1 MNIEIIKS
9 NNVKNKIEDESKLGF
24 GKYFTDHMF
33 VVDYSSDKGW
43 YDPKVVPYGKFELD
57 PSAMV
62 FHYGQEI
69 FEGMKCYRTENNEF
83 QLFRPIDN
91 FERLNTSAARICMAN
106 IPVELCMDGLK
117 ALLKLDKEW
126 TPHLSG
132 TSLYIR
138 PTMIATDP
146 FLGVKASN
154 TYKFFI
160 ILSPV
165 GAYYEKGL
173 SPVDIY
179 VEDEYVRAVRGG
191 IGTAKTGGNY
201 AASILAG
208 TYANKKG
215 FAQVMWL
222 DGLEQK
228 YVDEVGSMNMMF
240 VYDNTLVTPS
250 LTGSI
255 LPGITRD
262 SILKLAN
269 MLGYEVVEKQ
279 ISINEVIKDIESG
292 KLTEAFGTGTA
303 AVISPLSGLFYKDK
317 MVKIGDG
324 TIGKVSQKLYDTL
337 TGIQYG
343 KIRDPFNWIV
353 KL

>member
-1 MNIEIIKS
+1 MSIEVIKS
-9 NNVKNKIEDESKLGF
+9 TNLKAKSSDESKLGF
-24 GKYFTDHMF
+24 GRTFTDHMF
-33 VVDYSSDKGW
+33 VVDYSADKGW
-43 YDPKVVPYGKFELD
+43 YNPKVMPYGKFELD

-62 FHYGQEI
+62 LHYGQEI
-69 FEGMKCYRTENNEF
+69 FEGMKCYRTANNEF
-83 QLFRPIDN
+83 QLFRPTDN
-91 FERLNTSAARICMAN
+91 FNRLNKSAERICMAT

-117 ALLKLDKEW
+117 SLLALDKEW
-126 TPHLSG
+126 TPHLPG

-146 FLGVKASN
+146 FLGVRASQ
-154 TYKFFI
+154 TYKFYI

-165 GAYYEKGL
+165 GAYYAEGL
-173 SPVDIY
+173 APVEIY

-191 IGTAKTGGNY
+191 IGTSKTGGNY

-208 TYANKKG
+208 AYANKKG

-222 DGLEQK
+222 DGVEQK

-240 VYDNTLVTPS
+240 VYGNKVVTPS
-250 LTGSI
+250 LNGSI

-262 SILKLAN
+262 SILKISKE
-269 MLGYEVVEKQ
+269 LGYDVEERM
-279 ISINEVIKDIESG
+279 ISINDVIKGAEEGI
-292 KLTEAFGTGTA
+292 LTEAFGTGTA
-303 AVISPLSGLFYKDK
+303 AVISPVSGLHYKNK
-317 MVKIGDG
+317 TTKIGDG

-343 KIRDPFNWIV
+343 KLEDKFNWIV

>member
-1 MNIEIIKS
+1 
-9 NNVKNKIEDESKLGF
+9 
-24 GKYFTDHMF
+24 FTDHMF
-33 VVDYSSDKGW
+33 VVDYSVEKGW
-43 YDPKVVPYGKFELD
+43 HDAKVMPYGKFEID

-62 FHYGQEI
+62 LHYGQEI

-83 QLFRPIDN
+83 NLFRPLDN
-91 FERLNTSAARICMAN
+91 FNRLNKSAERICMAN
-106 IPVELCMDGLK
+106 IPVELCMDGLI
-117 ALLKLDKEW
+117 ALLSLDKEW
-126 TPHLSG
+126 TPHTPG

-146 FLGVKASN
+146 FLGVKASQ
-154 TYKFFI
+154 TYKFYI

-165 GAYYEKGL
+165 GAYYAEGL
-173 SPVDIY
+173 APVEIF

-208 TYANKKG
+208 AYASKKG

-222 DGLEQK
+222 DGVEQK

-240 VYDNTLVTPS
+240 VYGDTVVTPA
-250 LTGSI
+250 LNGSI

-262 SILKLAN
+262 SILKIAKD
-269 MLGYEVVEKQ
+269 LGYSVEEK
-279 ISINEVIKDIESG
+279 SIAIDDVIKDAESG

-303 AVISPLSGLFYKDK
+303 AVISPVSGLHYKNK
-317 MVKIGDG
+317 TTKIGDG
-324 TIGKVSQKLYDTL
+324 TIGKVSQQLYDTL

-343 KIRDPFNWIV
+343 KVEDKFNWILKV
-353 KL
+353 